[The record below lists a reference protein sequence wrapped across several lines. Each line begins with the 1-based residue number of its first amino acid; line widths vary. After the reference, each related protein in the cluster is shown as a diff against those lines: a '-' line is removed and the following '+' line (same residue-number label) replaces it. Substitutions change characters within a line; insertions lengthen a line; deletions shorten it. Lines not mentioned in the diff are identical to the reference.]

1 MSGVDRSSES
11 RRRIADLLFGTGA
24 VTARRHFVICSR
36 LTACGAVLVAL
47 TLVAMAWPISGQH
60 VKRSSGGG
68 GPPTPRMASA
78 DAAALAA
85 RQQFLDMFARAYFP
99 GRTGQLLL
107 VPRDGDFITRPDPDV
122 AYMHGSPWAYD
133 VSIPL
138 LFAGPAVRA
147 GTYSMPA
154 AQQDVAPTLAAALG
168 VQMPPTATGRVLPV
182 LRTAFARPRVIMLLV
197 LDGMR
202 RDYFDLY
209 AGSMPTLAALRQRGA
224 WFAEAR
230 VNTLPS
236 NTPVGH
242 STISTGAD
250 PRVHGI
256 TGTSVY
262 DRVQRRRHNLF
273 EGATPQDLMAL
284 TLADT
289 WQLAT
294 AGRAII
300 LAQGS
305 IDRAA
310 TPLAG
315 HGACQLNGA
324 PVVLAS
330 YDSQTG
336 AWTTNPSCYRLPEY
350 LKDRNART
358 RLPADGEWMHHRI
371 DSPAAVRYSAL
382 FPAFEAD
389 AMTAMIEHEPVG
401 QDDVADLILMNCKGA
416 DFVGHK
422 YGPDSDE
429 LRATLSEMDRQLAR
443 LLTALESKV
452 GSDYL
457 LAVTADHGMP
467 SEPPSPD
474 RRHFAPSIVDLLHEK
489 FDPEAKK
496 LITAFDAENGQIF
509 VDEDRLSDLGLTL
522 RGLADFLES
531 LPFVFAVFTDDDVR
545 RASEAAKAV
554 TPARRHTRGQMSR
567 QRTRS
572 SPSALRS
579 PLTRCPLGGPL
590 GSCSG

>member
-1 MSGVDRSSES
+1 
-11 RRRIADLLFGTGA
+11 
-24 VTARRHFVICSR
+24 
-36 LTACGAVLVAL
+36 
-47 TLVAMAWPISGQH
+47 
-60 VKRSSGGG
+60 
-68 GPPTPRMASA
+68 
-78 DAAALAA
+78 
-85 RQQFLDMFARAYFP
+85 
-99 GRTGQLLL
+99 
-107 VPRDGDFITRPDPDV
+107 
-122 AYMHGSPWAYD
+122 
-133 VSIPL
+133 
-138 LFAGPAVRA
+138 
-147 GTYSMPA
+147 
-154 AQQDVAPTLAAALG
+154 
-168 VQMPPTATGRVLPV
+168 LPV
-182 LRTAFARPRVIMLLV
+182 LRPGFAPPRVIFVLV

-202 RDYFDLY
+202 RDYFDRY
-209 AGSMPTLAALRQRGA
+209 ADVMPTLSALRRRAA
-224 WFAEAR
+224 WFSQAR
-230 VNTLPS
+230 VNVLPS
-236 NTPVGH
+236 NTAVGH

-262 DRVQRRRHNLF
+262 DRIHRERHNLF

-330 YDSQTG
+330 YDQQTG
-336 AWTTNPSCYRLPEY
+336 GWTSNPSCYRLPEY
-350 LKDRNART
+350 LKDRNAKT
-358 RLPADGEWMHHRI
+358 LLPADGEWMHHRI

-389 AMTAMIEHEPVG
+389 AMTAMIEREPVG
-401 QDDVADLILMNCKGA
+401 EDNVADLILMNYKGA

-422 YGPDSDE
+422 YGPDSNE
-429 LRATLSEMDRQLAR
+429 LRATLHEMDGQLAR
-443 LLTALESKV
+443 MLTALEAKV
-452 GSDYL
+452 GSNYL

-474 RRHFAPSIVDLLHEK
+474 RRHFVPSIVDLLDEK

-496 LITAFDAENGQIF
+496 LITAFDAENCQIF
-509 VDEDRLSDLGLTL
+509 LDEDRLSVLGLTL

-531 LPFVFAVFTDDDVR
+531 QPFLFAVFTNDDVR
-545 RASEAAKAV
+545 RASGAAKSV
-554 TPARRHTRGQMSR
+554 TPTRGQ
-567 QRTRS
+567 TRHK
-572 SPSALRS
+572 
-579 PLTRCPLGGPL
+579 
-590 GSCSG
+590 